1 MLKSIRMNVV
11 VCSTL
16 LLLCFAASANGQ
28 KTSHAPV
35 TPTPAPAPAPA
46 TDYVNLADLLSVA
59 GPFHIFLK
67 YLESTKLIDTFQ
79 DQANKTEEGITLFV
93 PKDEAFSSIRKPA
106 SLSNLT
112 QDQLKSVISFH
123 AIPHYYSLSD
133 FRNLSLNNPIPTFAG
148 GPNFG
153 LNFTDNAGTIR
164 IDSGWTSTKVIS
176 AVHAADPVAIYET
189 DKVLLPTA
197 IFGTD
202 IPPLPPAP
210 APAPAAE
217 APAADTPSAASDK
230 GSSSSSSS
238 SSSHSNS
245 AATNIVH
252 GHHVTVIVGMLLMLL
267 CR

>member
-1 MLKSIRMNVV
+1 MLKSIRVNIVA
-11 VCSTL
+11 CL
-16 LLLCFAASANGQ
+16 LLLCFAASANEL
-28 KTSHAPV
+28 KTSAAPV
-35 TPTPAPAPAPA
+35 TPSPAPAPA
-46 TDYVNLADLLSVA
+46 TDYVNLAELLSVA

-112 QDQLKSVISFH
+112 QDQLKSVLSFH

-133 FRNLSLNNPIPTFAG
+133 FRNLSLGNPIPTFAG

-189 DKVLLPTA
+189 DKVLLPEA

-210 APAPAAE
+210 SPAPAAE
-217 APAADTPSAASDK
+217 APAADTPSAAADK

-238 SSSHSNS
+238 SHSKS
-245 AATNIVH
+245 AATSSRKNTVV
-252 GHHVTVIVGMLLMLL
+252 GHLVTAIVGVLLVLL
-267 CR
+267 CS

>member
-1 MLKSIRMNVV
+1 MKVEMNVV
-11 VCSTL
+11 VCSSL
-16 LLLCFAASANGQ
+16 LLLCFAASGNGQ
-28 KTSHAPV
+28 KSTSPAIE
-35 TPTPAPAPAPA
+35 TPAPSPA
-46 TDYVNLADLLSVA
+46 TEYVNLADLLSVA

-123 AIPHYYSLSD
+123 AVPHYYSLSD
-133 FRNLSLNNPIPTFAG
+133 FRNLSLQNPIATFAG

-164 IDSGWTSTKVIS
+164 IDSGWTRTKVIS

-189 DKVLLPTA
+189 DKVLLPEA

-202 IPPLPPAP
+202 IPPLLPAP
-210 APAPAAE
+210 APAPAPVAE
-217 APAADTPSAASDK
+217 APAAAAAADK
-230 GSSSSSSS
+230 GSSSSPSE
-238 SSSHSNS
+238 S
-245 AATNIVH
+245 AAPRNIVV
-252 GHHVTVIVGMLLMLL
+252 GNLVMAIVGGLLMLSW
-267 CR
+267 